1 MQNFYIDSFEAK
13 NYRHFSSL
21 FIKFDKKFNFITGS
35 NGCGKTSILHGIMH
49 SFDQSN
55 HINTRFSDRSSIS
68 SNLIIGDDRF
78 NSLKVSVGFGQ
89 GSFRTKEYRGS
100 TLYSYLPPST
110 RLNGFET
117 FSASQFNETFPY
129 IIPLNITSERNIKY
143 KFIEG
148 TRRQLPEDQKRD
160 SYINGWL
167 TPHYTDD
174 DRSVKQWMINRYAWI
189 DKQWAYD
196 YKKNWEHLIKYLPNL
211 APNGSDFEFVEIRDD
226 LEPMFSLYGQECYL
240 EELSAGFQAI
250 FTVVAN
256 IIEWIE
262 NTNSDGQRFIGDATG
277 SVLIDELDLHLHPEW
292 QFNIRN
298 GLEALF
304 PNLQFIVTTHSPH
317 LLASAKEGE
326 VIIMNRETGK
336 TEYHFEPSNKRY
348 SGWNT
353 DQILE
358 DVMGVKSLKNKDYER
373 LIDEA
378 FDAYELKDKTKLL
391 RIMAELK
398 RITHSDDTIVQVLEM
413 KMASLELIK
422 ND

>member
-1 MQNFYIDSFEAK
+1 MQNFYIHSFEAR
-13 NYRHFSSL
+13 NYRHFEAL
-21 FIKFDKKFNFITGS
+21 FVKFNKKFNFITGS
-35 NGCGKTSILHGIMH
+35 NGCGKTSVLHGIMH
-49 SFDQSN
+49 SFNQSN
-55 HINTRFSDRSSIS
+55 HINTRFSDASSIS
-68 SNLIIGDDRF
+68 TNLIIGDDRVDTL
-78 NSLKVSVGFGQ
+78 NVSVGFGI
-89 GSFRTKEYRGS
+89 GSFKSKEYRGS
-100 TLYSYLPPST
+100 TLYNFLPPT
-110 RLNGFET
+110 VTQDGFEA
-117 FSASQFNETFPY
+117 FSANQFKESFPY
-129 IIPLNITSERNIKY
+129 IIPMNITSERNIKY

-148 TRRQLPEDQKRD
+148 TRRKLPEEQQRD
-160 SYINGWL
+160 SYLNGGL
-167 TPHYTDD
+167 TNHYSDN

-189 DKQWAYD
+189 EKQWAYD
-196 YKKNWEHLIKYLPNL
+196 YKQNWDHLVEYLPSL

-250 FTVVAN
+250 FSIVAN
-256 IIEWIE
+256 IIEWVE
-262 NTNSDGQRFIGDATG
+262 NTNSEGQRFIADATG
-277 SVLIDELDLHLHPEW
+277 TVLIDELDLHLHPEW

-304 PNLQFIVTTHSPH
+304 PNIQFIVTTHSPH

-378 FDAYELKDKTKLL
+378 FNAYESKDKAKLL
-391 RIMAELK
+391 SIMEQLK
-398 RITHSDDTIVQVLEM
+398 SITHSDDTIVQVLEM
-413 KMASLELIK
+413 KMAALELQ
-422 ND
+422 